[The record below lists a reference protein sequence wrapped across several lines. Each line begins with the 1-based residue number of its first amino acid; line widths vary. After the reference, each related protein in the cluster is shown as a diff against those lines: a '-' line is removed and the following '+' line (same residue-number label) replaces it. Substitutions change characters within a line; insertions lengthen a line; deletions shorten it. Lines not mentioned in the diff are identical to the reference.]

1 MKWISIIL
9 FLSFTQPYA
18 WDLLDTCKG
27 SFKKLEVDEQ
37 GDLFIT
43 NTNKHLIKL
52 TKNLDTAFV
61 FNEKT
66 AEVDFISLQNSLKIL
81 TFNEGLNTIQFL
93 DKTLSPS
100 AGEINL
106 DESELPLV
114 KALGVSRDNNFWVF
128 DQDQQA
134 LKKLNSKLEL
144 ISNSGNMIN
153 ITSNSWAPTR
163 LKEIGDKVYLCDSN
177 KGVLEFDFFGTY
189 IQTIHS
195 KVNSNFYVEK
205 NSLFHVRNDSLIIR
219 DLMFHTVERTLL
231 PQKNIKEFAY
241 YKSQIYLVTEEKL
254 YIYAV
259 SE

>member
-1 MKWISIIL
+1 MKFVSIIL
-9 FLSFTQPYA
+9 LLSFIQSDV
-18 WDLLDTCKG
+18 WNLHRTCKG
-27 SFKKLEVDEQ
+27 NFNTLEVDEQ
-37 GDLFIT
+37 GNVYVT
-43 NTNKHLIKL
+43 NTDKHLIKL
-52 TKNLDTAFV
+52 TKNLDTAYV

-66 AEVDFISLQNSLKIL
+66 AEVDFTSLHNSLKIL

-100 AGEINL
+100 VGEINL

-114 KALGVSRDNNFWVF
+114 KALGVSRDNNFWIF

-134 LKKLNSKLEL
+134 LKKLNGKLEL

-153 ITSNSWAPTR
+153 ITSKSWSPIR

-177 KGVLEFDFFGTY
+177 QGILEFDFFGTY

-195 KVNSNFYVEK
+195 KVVSNFYIEK

-219 DLMFHTVERTLL
+219 DLMFHTEERILL

-241 YKSQIYLVTEEKL
+241 YKSQLYLVTEEKL
-254 YIYAV
+254 YIYALGK
-259 SE
+259 